1 MSICIAG
8 IDPGIS
14 GAIAFYF
21 PETMGRIAVE
31 DVPVAG
37 GEISAP
43 HLASMI
49 RSFSPSFA
57 VIEKVH
63 AMPKQGVSSTFK
75 FGAAYGDVRGVIGAL
90 NIPLHLVTPQAWK
103 KHFGLTA
110 DKDQSRKLAIRLF
123 PSVAE
128 HFALKKHDGR
138 AEAALI
144 ALFGAETILKQER
157 AA

>member
-1 MSICIAG
+1 MTCILG
-8 IDPGIS
+8 VDPGVS
-14 GAIAFYF
+14 GAVAFYF
-21 PETMGRIAVE
+21 TNVADRIAVE
-31 DVPVAG
+31 DVPAAG
-37 GEISAP
+37 GEISVP

-49 RSFSPSFA
+49 RRFAPSLA
-57 VIEKVH
+57 VMEKVH
-63 AMPKQGVSSTFK
+63 SMPKQGVSSTFK
-75 FGAAYGDVRGVIGAL
+75 FGAAFGDVRGVVGAL

-103 KHFGLTA
+103 RHFGLTA

-144 ALFGAETILKQER
+144 ALFGAETILKRE